1 MNKKTSPTSQKGI
14 SLLELLIVLAAGL
27 ILATF
32 AVAQFSSSKKNL
44 ERQNIVRELKVSFER
59 ARADS
64 VKRRAVNPNE
74 MANVTI
80 NNAVSFSLATDLNQS
95 GTIDFA
101 EVKQINFADSGIRF
115 VGNNL
120 NFPITIRFDR
130 RGFINATN
138 GIGAAV
144 FPNFTICENCTT
156 STVNAENSNTV
167 SISPTGTVLITA
179 GGENLPTFENPE
191 VSAVSVGSQIN
202 QSVTVTPSPQSAS
215 TPPPCT
221 VILILCI

>member
-14 SLLELLIVLAAGL
+14 SLLELLVVLAAGL

-44 ERQNIVRELKVSFER
+44 ERQNIVRELKVSLER

-80 NNAVSFSLATDLNQS
+80 NSDVSFSLATDLNQS

-115 VGNNL
+115 VGNNS
-120 NFPITIRFDR
+120 NFPITIRFDQ
-130 RGFINATN
+130 
-138 GIGAAV
+138 IGRAHV
-144 FPNFTICENCTT
+144 
-156 STVNAENSNTV
+156 
-167 SISPTGTVLITA
+167 
-179 GGENLPTFENPE
+179 
-191 VSAVSVGSQIN
+191 
-202 QSVTVTPSPQSAS
+202 
-215 TPPPCT
+215 
-221 VILILCI
+221 